1 MASMAAKE
9 NNSTSNLGTE
19 ASISINKSQYQK
31 CWVNIILTATT
42 KRKKIFGFGS
52 VAQAVLS
59 GNTVGDHMSI
69 HLAWGI
75 GVTMG
80 VYIAGGISGGHLNP
94 AVTVALACIK
104 KVPWKKVP
112 FYMIGQYLGAFVASA
127 TTYFVYYDALNN
139 FDGGNRMV
147 SGPNG
152 TAAIWA
158 TYPQDFASVATCIGD
173 QLLGTAMLLCCVL
186 AVTDDRNMETHK
198 GLIPFSVGLIVVVIG
213 MTYHLNCGY
222 AINPARDLGPRI
234 FTAIAGWGVEVFRY
248 RVDKDKMW
256 KYFSIILLIFGQN
269 TFGEMLINSW
279 KENLL
284 EHYYSTCG
292 THNCLPNDTLDDNEF
307 CGVCSCSKN
316 CIQEAN
322 CCPEIM
328 LNQPKRSCFDG
339 IIYQPAMQNVK

>member
-1 MASMAAKE
+1 MCKFRNCNKMEGFSSKVRIR
-9 NNSTSNLGTE
+9 NNIIRETFAEFLGTFTL
-19 ASISINKSQYQK
+19 I
-31 CWVNIILTATT
+31 
-42 KRKKIFGFGS
+42 IFGDGS

-59 GNTVGDHMSI
+59 RNTVGNHMSI
-69 HLAWGI
+69 HWSWGI

-112 FYMIGQYLGAFVASA
+112 FYMLGQYLGAFVASV
-127 TTYFVYYDALNN
+127 TIYFVYYDALNS

-152 TAAIWA
+152 TAGIWA

-198 GLIPFSVGLIVVVIG
+198 GLIPFSIGLIVVVIG

-234 FTAIAGWGVEVFRY
+234 FTAIAGWGVEVFSY
-248 RVDKDKMW
+248 NDY
-256 KYFSIILLIFGQN
+256 KYFWIPVLGPHVGAILGAFLYQFLIGFHWSEVVEITSDIPIKEIKN
-269 TFGEMLINSW
+269 TVVTE
-279 KENLL
+279 KA
-284 EHYYSTCG
+284 EHTY
-292 THNCLPNDTLDDNEF
+292 DN
-307 CGVCSCSKN
+307 
-316 CIQEAN
+316 
-322 CCPEIM
+322 
-328 LNQPKRSCFDG
+328 RSLSPDS
-339 IIYQPAMQNVK
+339 